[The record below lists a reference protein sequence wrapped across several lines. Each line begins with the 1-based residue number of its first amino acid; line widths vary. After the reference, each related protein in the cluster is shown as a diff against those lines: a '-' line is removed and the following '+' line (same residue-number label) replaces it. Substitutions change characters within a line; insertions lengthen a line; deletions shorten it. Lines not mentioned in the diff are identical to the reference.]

1 MTYAPNVPSLSVTEE
16 LQVQDIRTVMLAEFT
31 PGAGVR
37 EVMLDPASAEAAEEI
52 SPDEIAEPTEADV
65 LAGEAFPTRPV
76 AAAAGLRLHRVIA
89 PDHKIVTQFD
99 AALDKTPL
107 DFLGETGAVVA
118 VAQPGD
124 VYSWKLIQLG
134 SVSGDGN
141 VAPIMAIR
149 EATPEEGTALDEMYP
164 GWLSACRAFDA
175 AGNDYRATKAPNMPP
190 PALLQRERSSC
201 PSAAV
206 A

>member
-1 MTYAPNVPSLSVTEE
+1 MTYAPNVPSLSVTDD
-16 LQVQDIRTVMLAEFT
+16 LHVDDIRAVMLAEFAA
-31 PGAGVR
+31 GAGVR
-37 EVMLDPASAEAAEEI
+37 EVMLDPASAEAPEEI
-52 SPDEIAEPTEADV
+52 EPGEIAEPTDADV

-76 AAAAGLRLHRVIA
+76 AAASGLRLHRVVA

-118 VAQPGD
+118 VAQPSD
-124 VYSWKLIQLG
+124 PLYFWKLVQLG

-149 EATPEEGTALDEMYP
+149 DATADEAAALSEMYP
-164 GWLSACRAFDA
+164 GWLEACRAFDV
-175 AGNDYRATKAPNMPP
+175 AGSEHRAVKAPNMPP
-190 PALLQRERSSC
+190 PALLQ
-201 PSAAV
+201 
-206 A
+206 